1 MDIGCKKN
9 AYTKGGKGYRRVVVH
24 TPAARS
30 FSIQQRSPDLALVG
44 IVVLWRLLAVAL
56 REPEVEVARCWV
68 GSFRVSLGT
77 KDKRRDSHSRRK
89 KFSMPAEGS

>member
-1 MDIGCKKN
+1 MLQMDSLSAPLDVHQTKDRREKASLDIDCKKH

-44 IVVLWRLLAVAL
+44 TVVLGRLLAVAL
-56 REPEVEVARCWV
+56 REPEVEVARCYV
-68 GSFRVSLGT
+68 G
-77 KDKRRDSHSRRK
+77 
-89 KFSMPAEGS
+89 